1 MKISTSTLAWVTAV
15 FALSACGGGASGSK
29 PKTPGAAGPPS
40 STNSFTVMANLSGL
54 AEIPKS
60 VVTDAAGTAE
70 LHLDT
75 SSGVLEGTVTVSD
88 IVATKVH
95 LHAGYAGLAGD
106 MVNALVPSSSAD
118 QWEVESG
125 FSLSEEQQQAFVRGG
140 FYINV
145 HSNEFPDGALRGQL
159 LADNLHAFT
168 TRLTGDEVVEGPNQ
182 GPVTTIGSAVAG
194 ITVDLDTGSAWGQVQ
209 IKSIV
214 ANKVHFHQGERGG
227 TGPVIFALEHDRTDL
242 GTWRFAETAT
252 LTASQLELLTA
263 GGTYFNVHTAVLPD
277 GELRGQVEAE

>member
-1 MKISTSTLAWVTAV
+1 MVV
-15 FALSACGGGASGSK
+15 FVLNACGGGTNGK
-29 PKTPGAAGPPS
+29 KTQSPGAAAPPS
-40 STNSFTVMANLSGL
+40 STNSFNATANLSGL

-60 VVTDAAGTAE
+60 VVTDAEGTAE
-70 LHLDT
+70 LKLDT
-75 SSGVLEGTVTVSD
+75 TSGAIEGIVAVSG

-95 LHAGYAGLAGD
+95 LHEGYAGLAGN
-106 MVNALVPSSSAD
+106 MVTALIPASSAE
-118 QWEVESG
+118 QWEIESG
-125 FSLSEEQQQAFVRGG
+125 FSLTEEQQQAFVRGG

-159 LADNLHAFT
+159 LPDNLRAFT

-194 ITVDLDTGSAWGQVQ
+194 LTVDLDTGSAWGQVQ
-209 IKSIV
+209 VKSIV
-214 ANKVHFHQGERGG
+214 ANKVHFHEGERGG

-242 GTWRFAETAT
+242 GIWRFTDTAT
-252 LTASQLELLTA
+252 LSESQLAFLTT